1 LAEGTY
7 SVTVTDANGCEAIL
21 SITLINNGCP
31 TASAVATDATCG
43 NADGTVTLSVS
54 GGTLPYTYLWSNGDV
69 TQNLAAVSAGIYIVT
84 ITDATNC
91 TTTASATVTNIGG
104 PTASAITV
112 NTTCGNANGSIDLT
126 VLNGTT
132 PYSFD
137 WSNSATSEDLTDIAA
152 GTYTVTVTDANG
164 CITIVSTT
172 LTNTDGPSSVTAL
185 ATDATCGNANGSV
198 TITIIGG
205 TAPYGFSWSNGAI
218 SQNLTNVVANTYT
231 VVVTDAN
238 GCTATAS
245 AVVNDIPGQTVNATA
260 FDSSCGNAVGGV
272 TLTISGG
279 TSPFTFIWSN
289 GAITQDLTNI
299 AAGIYTV
306 TVTDDNG
313 CTDTASATVNNADGP
328 IASAAAL
335 DSTCGDDNG
344 SIDVTVAGG
353 TLPYDFIW
361 DNGDTTEDL
370 TNMPAGT
377 YSVTISDA
385 NDCEAILSATV
396 NNSNAPTASAT
407 TVDSTCGDANGSVD
421 LTVSGGT
428 APYNFI
434 WDNGDTTEDLTNVA
448 AGTYTVTI
456 TDANSCAITA
466 SATVNNIAGPTASAI
481 PVDSTCGDANGS
493 IDVTVV
499 GGTAPI
505 TFIWDSGATSEDLT
519 NISAGTYNVTITD
532 ANSCMTTVTATITNA
547 DGPTAGSTTVD
558 STCGNANGSVDVT
571 VAGGTTPYNFIWDS
585 GETTEDL
592 TTVAAG
598 TYNLTIT
605 DGNGCTTTITATLT
619 NADGPTA
626 VASTTDSTCGDDNG
640 SIDITVSDGTTPYD
654 FIWNNGDTTE
664 DLTNIAAGT
673 YSVTIT
679 DANACAVTL
688 SATVNNIAGPT
699 ASATTV
705 DSTCGDDNG
714 SVDVT
719 VVGGT
724 APFTFVWSNGAT
736 TEDLTNVAA
745 GTFDVTITDDN
756 GCTVTVSATVN
767 NIAGPTASATATAST
782 CGDDN
787 GSVDVIVV
795 GGTTPFTYIWS
806 NGTTTEDLT
815 DVAAGTYN
823 ITITDANDCVATA
836 SATVNN
842 IAGQTASASA
852 VGSTCGDANGSVDV
866 TVSGGTAPFTFDWDN
881 GAVTEDLTNVLAG
894 TYTVTVTDANGC
906 EAAASATVVDTAG
919 PIAATTSNDATCG
932 NDNGSINLTV
942 TDGTL
947 PYTYNWS
954 NGATTEDLSDLT
966 AGTYTVTVTDANGC
980 TTTAIAIIADLA
992 VPVAFF
998 TGPSSICLGDIA
1010 TFTFTGI
1017 ATPGAVYNW
1026 DFGTAGQLNGIG
1038 PHTVT
1043 WNTTGVHTITLNMTD
1058 ENGCTS
1064 TFSQNI
1070 TVSVINVMAT
1080 VSPEGLIFP
1089 DESVTLTAVITSGLG
1104 GSYIYEWTAT
1114 SGIIDC
1120 PTCATTTATPSEHNT
1135 IYTVTAYDVNGC
1147 SSTAT
1152 ISVTWQYEKQV
1163 VIPNAF
1169 SPNADGRN
1177 DIFRLAGVNIASFEL
1192 RVFDRWGGEMFS
1204 IEDIDISK
1212 GWDGTH
1218 RGIDCELGV
1227 YVYFAIVTFT
1237 DGSTEALKGN
1247 VTLIR

>member
-1 LAEGTY
+1 MEVLM
-7 SVTVTDANGCEAIL
+7 
-21 SITLINNGCP
+21 
-31 TASAVATDATCG
+31 
-43 NADGTVTLSVS
+43 
-54 GGTLPYTYLWSNGDV
+54 LPLRV
-69 TQNLAAVSAGIYIVT
+69 EQL
-84 ITDATNC
+84 
-91 TTTASATVTNIGG
+91 
-104 PTASAITV
+104 
-112 NTTCGNANGSIDLT
+112 LT
-126 VLNGTT
+126 
-132 PYSFD
+132 
-137 WSNSATSEDLTDIAA
+137 
-152 GTYTVTVTDANG
+152 
-164 CITIVSTT
+164 
-172 LTNTDGPSSVTAL
+172 
-185 ATDATCGNANGSV
+185 
-198 TITIIGG
+198 
-205 TAPYGFSWSNGAI
+205 
-218 SQNLTNVVANTYT
+218 
-231 VVVTDAN
+231 
-238 GCTATAS
+238 
-245 AVVNDIPGQTVNATA
+245 
-260 FDSSCGNAVGGV
+260 
-272 TLTISGG
+272 
-279 TSPFTFIWSN
+279 
-289 GAITQDLTNI
+289 
-299 AAGIYTV
+299 
-306 TVTDDNG
+306 
-313 CTDTASATVNNADGP
+313 
-328 IASAAAL
+328 
-335 DSTCGDDNG
+335 
-344 SIDVTVAGG
+344 
-353 TLPYDFIW
+353 DFIW
-361 DNGDTTEDL
+361 D
-370 TNMPAGT
+370 
-377 YSVTISDA
+377 
-385 NDCEAILSATV
+385 
-396 NNSNAPTASAT
+396 
-407 TVDSTCGDANGSVD
+407 
-421 LTVSGGT
+421 SGQ
-428 APYNFI
+428 
-434 WDNGDTTEDLTNVA
+434 TTEDLTNVA
-448 AGTYTVTI
+448 AGTY
-456 TDANSCAITA
+456 
-466 SATVNNIAGPTASAI
+466 
-481 PVDSTCGDANGS
+481 
-493 IDVTVV
+493 
-499 GGTAPI
+499 
-505 TFIWDSGATSEDLT
+505 
-519 NISAGTYNVTITD
+519 
-532 ANSCMTTVTATITNA
+532 
-547 DGPTAGSTTVD
+547 
-558 STCGNANGSVDVT
+558 
-571 VAGGTTPYNFIWDS
+571 
-585 GETTEDL
+585 
-592 TTVAAG
+592 
-598 TYNLTIT
+598 NLTIT
-605 DGNGCTTTITATLT
+605 DANGCTTTISATLT

-745 GTFDVTITDDN
+745 GTYDVTVTDDN

-767 NIAGPTASATATAST
+767 NIAGPTASATATDST

-787 GSVDVIVV
+787 GSVDVTVL
-795 GGTTPFTYIWS
+795 GGTAPFTYLWS

-815 DVAAGTYN
+815 DVAAGTYS

-906 EAAASATVVDTAG
+906 EATASATIVDTAG
-919 PIAATTSNDATCG
+919 PIAATTSVDATCG

-980 TTTAIAIIADLA
+980 TTTANAIIADLA

-998 TGPSSICLGDIA
+998 TGPSSICLGDVA

-1089 DESVTLTAVITSGLG
+1089 DESVTLTAVLTSGFS
-1104 GSYIYEWTAT
+1104 GSVIYEWTAT
-1114 SGIIDC
+1114 SGTIDC

-1204 IEDIDISK
+1204 IEDTDISK

-1218 RGIDCELGV
+1218 RGINCELGV